1 MNNYPDYDV
10 VNDALA
16 RVECEQD
23 AAEQHGQ
30 LCALFCLIESITPE
44 QWLEIALPKGEKGNA
59 LAAETRGILT
69 EIYDAT
75 VQTMDADDFDFQL
88 LLPDDDAMLSTRL
101 QAVSHWCQGFLMGV
115 THAGIADIEK
125 LPSNLPEIIRDFVE
139 ISRAES
145 FEIENS
151 EEDEASFVEISEFVR
166 MGTLLFRVEF
176 KQFVSQLAEADSEQK
191 H

>member
-10 VNDALA
+10 VNDALT

-30 LCALFCLIESITPE
+30 LCALLCLIEPLSVE
-44 QWLEIALPKGEKGNA
+44 QWLGIALPKAAKGDA
-59 LAAETRGILT
+59 LVAETRSILT
-69 EIYDAT
+69 EIYENT
-75 VQTMDADDFDFQL
+75 SQTLDVDDFGFQL

-101 QAVSHWCQGFLMGV
+101 QAISHWCQGFLMGV
-115 THAGIADIEK
+115 THAGITDIDK
-125 LPSNLPEIIRDFVE
+125 LASNLPEIIRDFVE
-139 ISRAES
+139 ISRAEN
-145 FEIENS
+145 FEIEHS
-151 EEDEASFVEISEFVR
+151 EEDEASFIEISEFVR

-176 KQFVSQLAEADSEQK
+176 KQFVHKLAKADSEQK

>member
-1 MNNYPDYDV
+1 MNNYPDFDV
-10 VNDALA
+10 VNDALT
-16 RVECEQD
+16 RIECEQD

-30 LCALFCLIESITPE
+30 LCALLCLIESTTLE
-44 QWLEIALPKGEKGNA
+44 QWLEIALPKPAKGDA
-59 LAAETRGILT
+59 LVAETRSILT
-69 EIYDAT
+69 EIYNVT
-75 VQTMDADDFDFQL
+75 LETIDDEDFGFQL
-88 LLPDDDAMLSTRL
+88 LLPDDDSMLSTRL
-101 QAVSHWCQGFLMGV
+101 EAVSHWCIGFLMGI
-115 THAGIADIEK
+115 THAGITDIDK
-125 LPSNLPEIIRDFVE
+125 LASNLPEIVRDFVQ

-176 KQFVSQLAEADSEQK
+176 KQFVGQLAKADSEQK

>member
-10 VNDALA
+10 VNDALT
-16 RVECEQD
+16 RIECEQD

-30 LCALFCLIESITPE
+30 LCALLCLIEPITVE
-44 QWLEIALPKGEKGNA
+44 QWLGIALPKGEKGNA
-59 LAAETRGILT
+59 LVAETRSILT

-101 QAVSHWCQGFLMGV
+101 QAISHWCQGFLMGI
-115 THAGIADIEK
+115 THAGITDIEK
-125 LPSNLPEIIRDFVE
+125 LPSNLPEIVRDFVE
-139 ISRAES
+139 ISRAEN

-151 EEDEASFVEISEFVR
+151 EEDEASFVEISEFAR

-176 KQFVSQLAEADSEQK
+176 KQFVSQLAKDDSEKK

>member
-10 VNDALA
+10 VNDALT
-16 RVECEQD
+16 RIESEQD

-30 LCALFCLIESITPE
+30 LCALLCLIESTTLE
-44 QWLEIALPKGEKGNA
+44 QWLGIALPATEKGDA
-59 LAAETRGILT
+59 LVAETRSILA
-69 EIYDAT
+69 EIYEAT
-75 VQTMDADDFDFQL
+75 QQSIDSEVFDFQL
-88 LLPDDDAMLSTRL
+88 LLPDDDSMLSTRL
-101 QAVSHWCQGFLMGV
+101 QGVSHWCQGFLMGI
-115 THAGIADIEK
+115 THAGITDIEK
-125 LPSNLPEIIRDFVE
+125 LASNLPEIVRDFVE

-151 EEDEASFVEISEFVR
+151 EEDEASFIEISEFVR

-176 KQFVSQLAEADSEQK
+176 KQFVSQLAKDNSEKK

>member
-10 VNDALA
+10 VNDALI
-16 RVECEQD
+16 RIECEQD

-30 LCALFCLIESITPE
+30 LCALLSLLESLTKE
-44 QWLEIALPKGEKGNA
+44 QWLAMVLPGTEKGDA
-59 LAAETRGILT
+59 LVAETKAILS
-69 EIYDAT
+69 EIYDVT
-75 VQTMDADDFDFQL
+75 IQTIDAEDFDFQL
-88 LLPDDDAMLSTRL
+88 LLPDDEANLSARL
-101 QAVSHWCQGFLMGV
+101 SALSHWCQGFLMGIS
-115 THAGIADIEK
+115 HAGITDIEK
-125 LPSNLPEIIRDFVE
+125 LASNLPEIVRDFVE

-151 EEDEASFVEISEFVR
+151 EEDEASYLEISEFVR

-176 KQFVSQLAEADSEQK
+176 KQFLSQQSNTDPEQK